1 VRQVGISNQ
10 TIPFMTALPIEGR
23 TRIMR
28 EPTLPKLMT
37 KKEVLEVVPV
47 TFSDTVGVDA
57 EGRVSGCTN
66 GRNPA
71 DVARK

>member
-1 VRQVGISNQ
+1 
-10 TIPFMTALPIEGR
+10 
-23 TRIMR
+23 MR